1 MVPVIRRPPFI
12 YKNPSGPLYGAW
24 AELELTDTVATGFGG
39 LRMPIGS
46 PNLDLYSIL
55 GARYFNDGL
64 SITPK
69 VPGFGFQHSAS
80 ANKDWVDPIVG
91 LTGRYRIDDKW
102 FVNAEGHIGGPQ
114 QQRCRPG
121 GRPASRPA
129 NGAGCSLP
137 FRSALL
143 IGCLRA
149 GVWSHAQVFI
159 ATAID
164 QASWFRAGVG

>member
-1 MVPVIRRPPFI
+1 MMVPVIRRPTFI
-12 YKNPSGPLYGAW
+12 YKNPSGPLYSAW

-64 SITPK
+64 SITPR
-69 VPGFGFQHSAS
+69 VPVFGFQHSAA

-102 FVNAEGHIGGPQ
+102 FVNAEGT
-114 QQRCRPG
+114 
-121 GRPASRPA
+121 S
-129 NGAGCSLP
+129 AGLNNSAAGHTVGLLRVLQTERDAPCHSDQP
-137 FRSALL
+137 F
-143 IGCLRA
+143 
-149 GVWSHAQVFI
+149 
-159 ATAID
+159 
-164 QASWFRAGVG
+164 

>member
-1 MVPVIRRPPFI
+1 MAR
-12 YKNPSGPLYGAW
+12 
-24 AELELTDTVATGFGG
+24 GFGG

-102 FVNAEGHIGGPQ
+102 FVNTEGDIGGPQ
-114 QQRCRPG
+114 QQRCRPH
-121 GRPASRPA
+121 GRLLRVLQTERDAPCHS
-129 NGAGCSLP
+129 NKP
-137 FRSALL
+137 F
-143 IGCLRA
+143 
-149 GVWSHAQVFI
+149 
-159 ATAID
+159 
-164 QASWFRAGVG
+164 

>member
-1 MVPVIRRPPFI
+1 MAR
-12 YKNPSGPLYGAW
+12 
-24 AELELTDTVATGFGG
+24 GFGG

-102 FVNAEGHIGGPQ
+102 FVNTEGDIGGPQ
-114 QQRCRPG
+114 QQRYRPG
-121 GRPASRPA
+121 ARRGWLQLDPVDFDDARLSPA
-129 NGAGCSLP
+129 LQ
-137 FRSALL
+137 L
-143 IGCLRA
+143 
-149 GVWSHAQVFI
+149 
-159 ATAID
+159 
-164 QASWFRAGVG
+164 

>member
-1 MVPVIRRPPFI
+1 
-12 YKNPSGPLYGAW
+12 
-24 AELELTDTVATGFGG
+24 
-39 LRMPIGS
+39 MPIGS
-46 PNLDLYSIL
+46 PSLDLYSIL

-102 FVNAEGHIGGPQ
+102 FVNTEGDIGAPH
-114 QQRCRPG
+114 QQRCRPH
-121 GRPASRPA
+121 GRLLRVLQTERDAPCHSEK
-129 NGAGCSLP
+129 P
-137 FRSALL
+137 FDRLSS
-143 IGCLRA
+143 G
-149 GVWSHAQVFI
+149 GVWSHAQAFI
-159 ATAID
+159 ASAID